1 MPYKVIIIVLE
12 SVFLGINLFLGI
24 NMFWV
29 RYHKLYCFIICC
41 SQAILWIKEFI
52 HIAKLH

>member
-1 MPYKVIIIVLE
+1 M
-12 SVFLGINLFLGI
+12 FFGINLFLGI
-24 NMFWV
+24 NMFWA
-29 RYHKLYCFIICC
+29 RYHKLYCFIASICC